1 MKKLLFVAITTLS
14 IASCGS
20 LNRTFYGTTE
30 STLIKTVAIEHN
42 CPKENVKVVE
52 RLKGVHGATYAVD
65 ACGKRLVYK
74 QTGSVFME
82 ATKLDETINK
92 AKNQ

>member
-1 MKKLLFVAITTLS
+1 MKKLIFMTITTLS
-14 IASCGS
+14 VASCGS

-30 STLIKTVAIEHN
+30 STLIKTVAIEYN
-42 CPKENVKVVE
+42 CPKENVKVIE
-52 RLKGVHGATYAVD
+52 SQKGVHGATYAVD